1 MDETTR
7 GLVPAGTGPAPSVRL
22 GAARPGAGRQLLLI
36 ASVQV
41 LAMGTWFAASAA
53 APALRAEWGLSS
65 AQATLLTTAVQLG
78 FVIGALTSAA
88 LNLPDVVHPPHLV
101 TAGALL
107 AAGSTAALAVF
118 AQGATTAIILR
129 VVTGIAL
136 AAVYP
141 VGLKLASSWFLERRG
156 FALGALVGALT
167 LGSTLPH
174 LVGGSLDSAWR
185 VGLFVSAG
193 LAVVAA
199 VLVQRV
205 SVGPYVARST
215 GLHPRVVLSLLRDRG
230 PVLANLGYFGHM
242 WELYAVWAWVPTFL
256 GASAAAYGT
265 PLSGTVRGTLSFIAL
280 GVCGAAGCVLAGR
293 LGDRWGRARVA
304 AGAMMVSGSCCLIA
318 AVAFGRSLWLM
329 VPVLL
334 VWGTSV
340 IADSAMFSACTT
352 SVVDSRF
359 VGTALT
365 FQTAVG
371 FLITALTI
379 QGLPIV
385 ANAVGW
391 PLAVAVLAA
400 GPLLGAVAM
409 LRLHPMLTPA
419 GPEPTRR
426 PASLP

>member
-1 MDETTR
+1 M
-7 GLVPAGTGPAPSVRL
+7 
-22 GAARPGAGRQLLLI
+22 
-36 ASVQV
+36 QV

-53 APALRAEWGLSS
+53 GPALQTEWGLSTS
-65 AQATLLTTAVQLG
+65 QATLLTTAVQLG

-107 AAGSTAALAVF
+107 AAISTAALAVF
-118 AQGATTAIILR
+118 ADGAATATVLR
-129 VVTGIAL
+129 LVTGIAL
-136 AAVYP
+136 AGVYP

-174 LVGGSLDSAWR
+174 LIGGSLGAAWR
-185 VGLFVSAG
+185 AG
-193 LAVVAA
+193 LLASAALAAVAA

-205 SVGPYVARST
+205 KVGPYVARST
-215 GLHPRVVLSLLRDRG
+215 GLHPQIILSLLRERG
-230 PVLANLGYFGHM
+230 PLLANLGYFGHM

-256 GASAAAYGT
+256 GASAAAHGT
-265 PLSGTVRGTLSFIAL
+265 SLSGTVRGTLSFIAL
-280 GVCGAAGCVLAGR
+280 GACGVAGCVLAGR
-293 LGDRWGRARVA
+293 LGDRWGRARTA
-304 AGAMMVSGSCCLIA
+304 AGAMLVSGSCCLVA
-318 AVAFGRSLWLM
+318 ALAFGRSLWLL

-334 VWGTSV
+334 IWGTSV

-352 SVVDSRF
+352 SVVDTRL

-379 QGLPIV
+379 QGLPVV
-385 ANAVGW
+385 AHAAGW
-391 PLAVAVLAA
+391 PIAVALLAP

-409 LRLHPMLTPA
+409 LRLEPMLAPHALTDRR
-419 GPEPTRR
+419 RR
-426 PASLP
+426 PA